1 MNIYSS
7 IYRCYNILTGKS
19 YIGYDSNWPSRKSKH
34 IYDYLNK
41 KSPNYNCHFYKA
53 LRKYGIENFSWEILY
68 QSWDK
73 KYCLNV
79 MESFFIEQYDSF
91 NNGYNMTKGGE
102 GTLGKKSWL
111 GKKHTEETKIKISLS
126 LKRKIRSEQHS
137 ENISKSLKGK
147 NKSKWPNE
155 RKERFSKQR
164 KGIKPHEM
172 TEEIRKKISISCSGG
187 NHYSA
192 IPVTINDVKY
202 SCKKEACQKLNLSLY
217 QLNKLLST
225 HLC

>member
-1 MNIYSS
+1 MGIYSS
-7 IYRCYNILTGKS
+7 IYKCTNILTGES
-19 YIGYDSNWPSRKSKH
+19 YVGYDSNWPSRKTKHLYDFLNENSKN
-34 IYDYLNK
+34 YD
-41 KSPNYNCHFYKA
+41 CHFYRA
-53 LRKYGIENFSWEILY
+53 LRKYGIENFVWEVLY

-73 KYCLNV
+73 EHCLNE
-79 MESFFIEQYDSF
+79 MEIFFIQEYNSF
-91 NNGYNMTKGGE
+91 SNGYNMTKGGE

-111 GKKHTEETKIKISLS
+111 GRNHSTESKIKISS
-126 LKRKIRSEQHS
+126 ALKGKIRSKEHS

-147 NKSKWPNE
+147 NKSKWSNG
-155 RKERFSKQR
+155 RKEKFSKQR